1 MKIRNESEY
10 VAATFQSISNWN
22 DIQIGTER
30 VSKPNKLFG
39 NDELRD
45 GLTAV
50 SYTTFKEFYSKHVVF
65 NLWDNCCCCC
75 CQNESNSCDAAQAAH
90 CIKSGTFKVRRAEK
104 NLRLATT
111 FFSYILYKLTQLCF
125 VILLLVPFLLTCNT
139 LIQQV
144 SGQDVVKVP
153 ISMPISNSNLEL
165 DHNMF
170 RAQLDPS
177 HVQLRGAQSKRDC
190 QMRLD
195 DNRSYHTKVH
205 SIIKSKSRIYSS
217 IHRLRGYSVIV
228 LSQSDNNR
236 NSGKKSLNKS
246 LDAPK
251 SAVMANG
258 SSIRRTKRNV
268 HIAKNEQA
276 REIKRKPDADSQK
289 LEVAFEKYK
298 ENNHM
303 YNRIIN
309 KEKLTKLI
317 MKGLGLKK
325 LPDMKKAN
333 ISQLEYSSKYLE
345 YLERLRTNHGVK
357 NVMDSLY
364 LSSGP
369 PATTLQILSIVTN
382 RFNDITQSR
391 IRQRRAPST
400 AKNRERKTFKRGNE
414 FGTNILLHFPLA
426 INNADFHYEKLDE
439 ANVRLMML
447 YNPALAAQSQHRTRL
462 ETGNRRNP
470 MRSKGGCDTGEA
482 HHPHISAKPRPK
494 IRSHILNL
502 KVYQLLPMHKRRQL
516 DARQIEFENP
526 NFGSLNEETRSQW
539 LEFDVTDAVRGW
551 LNKSHENLGIEI
563 QCDKCRRIGARILSD
578 VATPTSHLLKETA
591 EEDRFHL
598 APVLNIIGHIG
609 RTHREQ
615 GVQSFGAANNHSSS
629 QFFHHD
635 NNRNQVKMWPNS
647 CYKTHQ
653 RCCRHQ
659 LDVAFKDIKGF
670 EFIIQPKVFDAG
682 YCRGRCPPRH
692 NPAHH
697 HALLQ
702 SLIWQ
707 KDHNRA
713 PRPCCAPS
721 KLTELEILHVDE
733 EHSDKLKISTWSDMQ
748 VLECAC
754 S

>member
-10 VAATFQSISNWN
+10 VAATFQSIFNWN
-22 DIQIGTER
+22 DDIQIGTER
-30 VSKPNKLFG
+30 AR

-45 GLTAV
+45 GLTGV
-50 SYTTFKEFYSKHVVF
+50 SSSYTTLL
-65 NLWDNCCCCC
+65 LWDT
-75 CQNESNSCDAAQAAH
+75 SCFCHNAIDAVQAIH
-90 CIKSGTFKVRRAEK
+90 CTKSGTSKWRRAQT
-104 NLRLATT
+104 NPRIATT
-111 FFSYILYKLTQLCF
+111 LFSYILHKLTQLCF
-125 VILLLVPFLLTCNT
+125 VIILLLPFLLTCNT
-139 LIQQV
+139 LVQQV
-144 SGQDVVKVP
+144 SGQDVMIPP
-153 ISMPISNSNLEL
+153 ISMPMTNSNLEL
-165 DHNMF
+165 DHNIF
-170 RAQLDPS
+170 RPS
-177 HVQLRGAQSKRDC
+177 PYHGQLRGPKTKKDC
-190 QMRLD
+190 QVRPAD
-195 DNRSYHTKVH
+195 R
-205 SIIKSKSRIYSS
+205 IIKSKSRIYPSN
-217 IHRLRGYSVIV
+217 HRGLRGYSVII
-228 LSQSDNNR
+228 LSQSDNNQ
-236 NSGKKSLNKS
+236 KISLNRS

-268 HIAKNEQA
+268 HIAKNAQV
-276 REIKRKPDADSQK
+276 REIQKRQHDADSQK
-289 LEVAFEKYK
+289 LEEVAFEKYK
-298 ENNHM
+298 DNHHM

-333 ISQLEYSSKYLE
+333 ISQLEYSSKYIE
-345 YLERLRTNHGVK
+345 YLERLRRNHGVK
-357 NVMDSLY
+357 NAMEQLY
-364 LSSGP
+364 SSGP
-369 PATTLQILSIVTN
+369 PPTTLQILSIVTN
-382 RFNDITQSR
+382 RFNDISQR
-391 IRQRRAPST
+391 RGRQRRAMRSE
-400 AKNRERKTFKRGNE
+400 AKNRERKTKTFKRANE

-426 INNADFHYEKLDE
+426 INDANDADFHYEKLDE

-447 YNPALAAQSQHRTRL
+447 YNPALAAAQTHHSRTRQ
-462 ETGNRRNP
+462 NP
-470 MRSKGGCDTGEA
+470 LRSKASCDTDDA
-482 HHPHISAKPRPK
+482 NPHPHSPPSRPK
-494 IRSHILNL
+494 VRSHILNL

-516 DARQIEFENP
+516 DARRIEFENP
-526 NFGSLNEETRSQW
+526 NFGSRNEETRSQW

-563 QCDKCRRIGARILSD
+563 HCDKCRRIGARILSD
-578 VATPTSHLLKETA
+578 VATPTQEEA
-591 EEDRFHL
+591 EEEDRFHL

-609 RTHREQ
+609 RTHREK
-615 GVQSFGAANNHSSS
+615 GVQSFGLANNNNHSSS
-629 QFFHHD
+629 QFYHH
-635 NNRNQVKMWPNS
+635 NQKNQQVKKWPNS

-707 KDHNRA
+707 QDHNRA